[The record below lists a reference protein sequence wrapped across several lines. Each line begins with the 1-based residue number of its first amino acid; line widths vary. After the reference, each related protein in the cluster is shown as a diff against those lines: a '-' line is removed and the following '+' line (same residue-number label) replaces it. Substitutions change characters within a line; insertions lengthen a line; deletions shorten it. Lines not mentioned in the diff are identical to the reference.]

1 MKETQV
7 AYQLRVLFDKK
18 ITSFYMDSFKGMFGK
33 VQVEVLDYL
42 YENREARTKE
52 LAERLNVP
60 KQHAS
65 KIISRLE
72 ELGLV
77 ANKPDITDG
86 RASLYFLTEKGMDLM
101 NCHIEK
107 SNRNF
112 ELLLQNLREDERKQL
127 VGAMELMV
135 TCLNKM

>member
-60 KQHAS
+60 KQHVS

-72 ELGLV
+72 ELELV
-77 ANKPDITDG
+77 ANKPDISDG
-86 RASLYFLTEKGMDLM
+86 RASLYFLTDKGMDLM
-101 NCHIEK
+101 NSHIEQ

-112 ELLLQNLREDERKQL
+112 EALLQNLCEEERKQL
-127 VGAMELMV
+127 LGAMELMV